1 MCVQYN
7 VNVVAPLTAR
17 LGQLCRWPYLTVD
30 SLLRGLW
37 VLTLT
42 DSGRGEYLDCMPSRL
57 VVAPESTKN
66 STLCPSMFSS
76 TVGSAMVLNPNRRM
90 FPMGYAFFF

>member
-7 VNVVAPLTAR
+7 VNVVAPLTPR
-17 LGQLCRWPYLTVD
+17 LGQLCRWPYLLTVD
-30 SLLRGLW
+30 
-37 VLTLT
+37 TTT

-76 TVGSAMVLNPNRRM
+76 TVGSAMVLNQNM